1 MLCFCKE
8 TEDAWESINGF
19 VMIDINMIDPT
30 KVGTG
35 IKKPDYF
42 SEFFLIKYLYRHP
55 FHAKTGLLEQNWHG

>member
-1 MLCFCKE
+1 
-8 TEDAWESINGF
+8 
-19 VMIDINMIDPT
+19 MIDINMIDPT